1 MRHVRSFHHVVEVV
15 DCHFRADD
23 VSSKGRLSLPVF
35 SAYNE
40 RKTGRQVCMMPGLS
54 GEARGRRA
62 FGRIVAD
69 AMLVDGRI
77 FFTHFV
83 GAIDGNVLQ
92 S

>member
-23 VSSKGRLSLPVF
+23 FSSKGRLSLPVF

-40 RKTGRQVCMMPGLS
+40 TKPGRQACMMPGLS
-54 GEARGRRA
+54 GELRGRRA
-62 FGRIVAD
+62 FSRGVAD
-69 AMLVDGRI
+69 ATLVDGGI
-77 FFTHFV
+77 FFTLFF
-83 GAIDGNVLQ
+83 GATDGNVLQ